1 MAHSHKAV
9 VDVEESRQGH
19 QLKCGGV
26 TMHKEHVHK
35 AWTHTLMIVLDKNVK
50 WQCGVHGL

>member
-19 QLKCGGV
+19 QLKCGG
-26 TMHKEHVHK
+26 
-35 AWTHTLMIVLDKNVK
+35 
-50 WQCGVHGL
+50 GLNAQKTRTQGMDAYSDDCS